1 MALTAY
7 RSPRKFFPI
16 TFHQKVMMKY
26 KATLTIALAAASSLF
41 AETKGVSLEQSVLPE
56 YPVEARQLNLHGVV
70 VVEALVDETGKV
82 FATDVIS
89 SPASQ
94 LSTAA
99 LEAVGKWVFS
109 PALEE
114 GRPVMQVVRIPI
126 DFNLHD
132 PLRESVAAAGQSAI
146 ASR

>member
-1 MALTAY
+1 MKCKIILSAAL
-7 RSPRKFFPI
+7 
-16 TFHQKVMMKY
+16 V
-26 KATLTIALAAASSLF
+26 AASSLF
-41 AETKGVSLEQSVLPE
+41 AETRGVALESSVLPE
-56 YPVEARQLNLHGVV
+56 YPVEARQLNMQGVV
-70 VVEALVDETGKV
+70 VLEALVDETGKV

-94 LSTAA
+94 LSAA
-99 LEAVGKWVFS
+99 AIEAVAQWVFS
-109 PALEE
+109 PAMEK

-132 PLRESVAAAGQSAI
+132 PLRESVVAAGSAAI